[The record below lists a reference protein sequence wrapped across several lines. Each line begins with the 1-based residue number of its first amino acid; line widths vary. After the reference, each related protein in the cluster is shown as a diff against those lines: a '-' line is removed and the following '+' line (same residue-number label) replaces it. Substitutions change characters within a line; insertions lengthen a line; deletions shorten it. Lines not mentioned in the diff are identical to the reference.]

1 MKTTIVIMVTEITL
15 SIEMIESGDTDNNK
29 MVMINVTPIIR
40 MLIKGIQ

>member
-1 MKTTIVIMVTEITL
+1 MKTTIVIMITESTL
-15 SIEMIESGDTDNNK
+15 SIEMIEIGDNDNNK

>member
-1 MKTTIVIMVTEITL
+1 MKTTIVIMETEITL
-15 SIEMIESGDTDNNK
+15 SIEMIEIGDTDNNK

>member
-1 MKTTIVIMVTEITL
+1 MKTMIVIMVTEITL
-15 SIEMIESGDTDNNK
+15 SIEMIEIGDTDNNK

>member
-15 SIEMIESGDTDNNK
+15 SIEMIEIGDTDNNK
-29 MVMINVTPIIR
+29 MVMINVTPIIK

>member
-1 MKTTIVIMVTEITL
+1 MKTAIVIMVTEITL
-15 SIEMIESGDTDNNK
+15 SIEMIEIGDTDNNK

>member
-15 SIEMIESGDTDNNK
+15 SIEMIEIGDTDNNK

>member
-15 SIEMIESGDTDNNK
+15 SIEMIEIGDTDNNK
-29 MVMINVTPIIR
+29 MVMINVTPVIR

>member
-1 MKTTIVIMVTEITL
+1 MKTTIVIMVTESTL
-15 SIEMIESGDTDNNK
+15 SIEMIEIGDNDNNK